1 MKRRRRNSPATDRSI
16 PGIFSKIPASH
27 PHNLSMYSLY
37 PAAATLQERS
47 MASFLVVCG
56 LIFAVLVS
64 PLYIFMM
71 RWLGG
76 WQRVYIFVLIGG
88 VMVASSFQLSQML
101 PAHLRPDDLL
111 LYNFRTLSFFAL
123 TIGWFVCGFFHAVI
137 SLCRAWGSEQAP
149 QATPEPV
156 QD

>member
-1 MKRRRRNSPATDRSI
+1 
-16 PGIFSKIPASH
+16 
-27 PHNLSMYSLY
+27 
-37 PAAATLQERS
+37 
-47 MASFLVVCG
+47 MASLTIVCG

-71 RWLGG
+71 RWLGS

-123 TIGWFVCGFFHAVI
+123 TLGWFVCGFFHALI
-137 SLCRAWGSEQAP
+137 SLCRGWGSEQAP
-149 QATPEPV
+149 QATPEAL